1 MRTIQQPT
9 LLNGSLVL
17 TDQEDIANVTDTASL
32 SASCDSNKMLLGEG
46 DKLGPLGPDIISHTN
61 PLSTMGKHR
70 RKIIAIRDV
79 DSGSGSGVS
88 GSSAQG
94 YRELSYSESYHEAFL
109 AKPIGTELRNV
120 QRDAKWVY
128 SEILKSTLEP

>member
-9 LLNGSLVL
+9 LLSGSLIL
-17 TDQEDIANVTDTASL
+17 PSDQEDIANVTDSASL
-32 SASCDSNKMLLGEG
+32 STSCDSKKMLLGEG
-46 DKLGPLGPDIISHTN
+46 DKLAPLGPDIISHTA

-79 DSGSGSGVS
+79 DASGSGAS
-88 GSSAQG
+88 GSLGAQG

-109 AKPIGTELRNV
+109 AQPIGTESRIVRLK
-120 QRDAKWVY
+120 RDANTIGVI
-128 SEILKSTLEP
+128 SH